1 MKIKNKKI
9 AKNLIKLGI
18 KVDDIVKATGLSKDE
33 VEELT
38 KKK

>member
-18 KVDDIVKATGLSKDE
+18 NVDDIVKATGLSKDK